1 MPQGFVK
8 KIPVPAPLPNRLFDN
23 IPTSTSTAE
32 TLDDSEFPIRT
43 GTSNSNSAESPPAP
57 TTPKNPWEFTFK
69 APDSY
74 RPVSRSNIYLAQA
87 HLRAP
92 STSKS
97 NVITPRRL
105 ADAVERSRD
114 YESGYG
120 QIQIP
125 AEESAGKGRTGMGS
139 MRSWDGLIEEKI
151 KTAQREGLFKNV
163 KGRGKPMQRDD
174 AESNPY
180 IAR

>member
-1 MPQGFVK
+1 MK

-23 IPTSTSTAE
+23 ILRSTPSAE
-32 TLDDSEFPIRT
+32 NLDDSEFLIGT
-43 GTSNSNSAESPPAP
+43 TSNSTSSETPSAPA
-57 TTPKNPWEFTFK
+57 TPKNPWEFTFK

-120 QIQIP
+120 QVQIP
-125 AEESAGKGRTGMGS
+125 AEEQGGKGRTGMGS

-163 KGRGKPMQRDD
+163 KGRGKPMKRDD